1 MLKQETL
8 NKIANLLK
16 LDSKKLSEAIADK
29 NEIDLTIDDKLQV
42 YDDAALATRD
52 RNKYNEG
59 KKAGEEMLVKEIK
72 RKHSVEVDGDD
83 PDKVVEAIIGKVK
96 KEAGGSA
103 SDKEKDLETK
113 IEQWKQKHKEA
124 LEELTQVQKK
134 AAEASLDK
142 ELLAS
147 FPKNRDSKLS
157 DEEYLFLVKKTLEIE
172 EKDGKRIVKK
182 EGKVLENDKTLEPI
196 SLREAIEGHFNERKW
211 VTEEGSGGAGAGG
224 QQRAGAGGG
233 NSKPGAGGGK
243 FSKMSEVNAYLSEN
257 GIDAKGEKGAA
268 FIAAAV
274 KENPQIDF
282 SS

>member
-1 MLKQETL
+1 MLKQDTL
-8 NKIANLLK
+8 NRIASLLK
-16 LDSKKLSEAIADK
+16 LDAKKLSEAISDK
-29 NEIDLTIDDKLQV
+29 NEVDITIDEKLQV
-42 YDDAALATRD
+42 YDDEALTKRD
-52 RNKYNEG
+52 KNKYNEG

-72 RKHSVEVDGDD
+72 RKHSIEVDGDD
-83 PDKVVEAIIGKVK
+83 ADKVVEAIVAKTK

-103 SDKEKDLETK
+103 SEKEKDLEAK
-113 IEQWKQKHKEA
+113 IEQWKQKHKQA
-124 LEELTQVQKK
+124 EEMLSQAQK
-134 AAEASLDK
+134 AASEAALDR

-157 DEEYLFLVKKTLEIE
+157 DDEYLFLVKKTLEIE

-196 SLREAIEGHFNERKW
+196 SLRDAIEGHFNERKW
-211 VTEEGSGGAGAGG
+211 VTDEQQQQQQKPGG
-224 QQRAGAGGG
+224 GGG
-233 NSKPGAGGGK
+233 NSKPGGGGGK
-243 FSKMSEVNAYLSEN
+243 FSKMSDVNAYLAEN

-282 SS
+282 NS

>member
-1 MLKQETL
+1 MLNQETL
-8 NKIANLLK
+8 NKIASLLK
-16 LDSKKLSEAIADK
+16 LDAKKLSEAIADEK
-29 NEIDLTIDDKLQV
+29 EVAVAIDEKLQV
-42 YDDAALATRD
+42 YDDAALNTRD

-72 RKHSVEVDGDD
+72 RKHSIEVDGDD
-83 PDKVVEAIIGKVK
+83 ADKVVEAIITKVK

-103 SDKEKDLETK
+103 SDKEKDLESK
-113 IEQWKQKHKEA
+113 IEQWKNKHKEA
-124 LEELTQVQKK
+124 EQKLTLAEQKASE
-134 AAEASLDK
+134 AALDR

-157 DEEYLFLVKKTLEIE
+157 DDEYLFLVKKTLEIE

-196 SLREAIEGHFNERKW
+196 SLRDAIEGHFNDRKW
-211 VTEEGSGGAGAGG
+211 VSDGDGGSGGADKKPGG
-224 QQRAGAGGG
+224 GGG
-233 NSKPGAGGGK
+233 NGKPGGGAGK
-243 FSKMSEVNAYLSEN
+243 FTKMSEINAYLTEN
-257 GIDAKGEKGAA
+257 GLDAKGEKGAA

-274 KENPQIDF
+274 KENPAIDF